1 MDLDELN
8 AKVTA
13 AILYAESLPLGS
25 MDAQSAFRE
34 VSNLEETI
42 AALASANDV
51 EGEIARLGAV
61 SGALSA
67 GEALRALQLARRYG
81 SDALSFAARTK
92 LDELRKEAEIEI
104 ERAALNEPIVEPV
117 RFHLRA
123 A

>member
-13 AILYAESLPLGS
+13 AILHAESLPLGS

-81 SDALSFAARTK
+81 SDALSSAARAK
-92 LDELRKEAEIEI
+92 LDELRKEADRTSANSSHCSRPRS
-104 ERAALNEPIVEPV
+104 RAT
-117 RFHLRA
+117 
-123 A
+123 